1 MKLLNNI
8 GKVLIWMIVSFAIF
22 TLVYGVVKWR
32 IDTFLIGVLL
42 LFVAA
47 VMKVEEDKEK
57 KQKQLK

>member
-8 GKVLIWMIVSFAIF
+8 GKVLIWILISFAIF
-22 TLVYGVVKWR
+22 ALVCGVVKWR

-47 VMKVEEDKEK
+47 VMKVEEKEEK
-57 KQKQLK
+57 